1 MKKSLPIVIALIILF
16 LVLSACRSSTD
27 EIPVQETTELET
39 AYPSEDNESIEEA
52 PDLDSAYPI
61 TQEDLELLYL
71 TWNLSAYSEDGIVQD
86 PMVKS
91 LRFNADGNYEMTTEN
106 GSTMGNWTA
115 RLFAMESTLSLNS
128 DSGETLTFEIV
139 DLEEALLKLRSWRE
153 NVQIEEQFQPLD

>member
-16 LVLSACRSSTD
+16 LLLTACRSSLN
-27 EIPVQETTELET
+27 EIPVQETAELEA
-39 AYPSEDNESIEEA
+39 AYPSENYESVQNS

-61 TQEDLELLYL
+61 TQEDLELLYR
-71 TWNLSAYSEDGIVQD
+71 TWNLSVYSEDGIVQD
-86 PMVKS
+86 PMVKT
-91 LRFNADGNYEMTTEN
+91 LRFNADGSYEMSTEN

-128 DSGETLTFEIV
+128 DAGETLTFEIV